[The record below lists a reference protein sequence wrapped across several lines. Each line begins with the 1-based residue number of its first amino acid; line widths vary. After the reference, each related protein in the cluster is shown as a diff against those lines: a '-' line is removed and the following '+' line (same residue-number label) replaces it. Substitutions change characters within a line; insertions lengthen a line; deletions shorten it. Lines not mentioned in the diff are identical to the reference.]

1 MPSICT
7 ATLARND
14 AAGSR
19 RGRFADGERGGGRH
33 SPCRDGGCA
42 CASDVCEQR
51 KCGCVAGVHERLET
65 RYFLRLSIQDEP
77 GSLAKIATWLSSEQV
92 SIATMMQKAE
102 LAGSRVPLI
111 IITHE
116 ANEQAIRAALAKFDP
131 EVCTVEI

>member
-1 MPSICT
+1 MHPTFVNSANADASLVFT
-7 ATLARND
+7 ND
-14 AAGSR
+14 W
-19 RGRFADGERGGGRH
+19 
-33 SPCRDGGCA
+33 
-42 CASDVCEQR
+42 
-51 KCGCVAGVHERLET
+51 KT

-131 EVCTVEI
+131 EVCTVENMIRVE